1 MTPDRN
7 LSFSRVFKKLL
18 ASIALS
24 TLVPSRVR
32 VLLHKLRGVRF
43 DDHQTVFIGPGVY
56 LDGIL
61 PQNIRIGKGVIIT
74 SGVHILTHYIS
85 TKELSKDTGEH
96 FNFVSGEVIIGDY
109 VFIGL
114 NTVIARP
121 VAIKSNVIIGAN
133 SVVTKDFGNDLIIG
147 GNPAQIIRTI
157 GSH

>member
-1 MTPDRN
+1 MTPNRN
-7 LSFSRVFKKLL
+7 LSFSRLLKKLL

-32 VLLHKLRGVRF
+32 VLLHKRRGVKF
-43 DDHQTVFIGPGVY
+43 DDYKTVFIGPGVY
-56 LDGIL
+56 LDGLL

-96 FNFVSGEVIIGDY
+96 FNFTSGKVIIGDN

-121 VAIKSNVIIGAN
+121 VMIESNVIIGAN
-133 SVVTKDFGNDLIIG
+133 SVVTKNFGTNLIVG
-147 GNPAQIIRTI
+147 GNPAQIIKKI
-157 GSH
+157 G